1 IDNKPGAGGVV
12 AADVVAKAEADGHT
26 LLLMSNANAVSAGLF
41 KKLPFDVARDF
52 APVGL
57 LGTFDLVIVAGAG
70 TKADSLADLVA
81 WAKVHPDVLN
91 IGTINIGSTQHL
103 AAELFKTTA
112 GIRAQVVPFNGT
124 PAVISALR
132 GGQIDV
138 AFEILGPMLPQIQS

>member
-1 IDNKPGAGGVV
+1 VIFAGV
-12 AADVVAKAEADGHT
+12 
-26 LLLMSNANAVSAGLF
+26 
-41 KKLPFDVARDF
+41 
-52 APVGL
+52 
-57 LGTFDLVIVAGAG
+57 G

-81 WAKVHPDVLN
+81 WAKAHPDVLN

-132 GGQIDV
+132 GGQIDL
-138 AFEILGPMLPQIQS
+138 AFEILGPVLTQIQSGAVKALAVTGERRAAALPDVPTVRESGVAGYVVSSWNALAIP

>member
-1 IDNKPGAGGVV
+1 VIFAGV
-12 AADVVAKAEADGHT
+12 
-26 LLLMSNANAVSAGLF
+26 
-41 KKLPFDVARDF
+41 
-52 APVGL
+52 
-57 LGTFDLVIVAGAG
+57 G

-81 WAKVHPDVLN
+81 WAKAHPDVLN

-132 GGQIDV
+132 GGQIDL
-138 AFEILGPMLPQIQS
+138 AFEILGPMLPQLQPGGLHALAVTGERRSPALADVPTVKENGIGNYVVASWNALAVPARTPPAI